1 MESLM
6 EFISRVRLLEA
17 NGYAVRKNFV
27 MKKYKDNTARKNTEV
42 RRINTRMEQTKRC
55 EDPAIARAMSRMV
68 DHQGWWVLKNVSLE
82 HGKKKNSYSN
92 KGFYEY
98 LKQ

>member
-6 EFISRVRLLEA
+6 AFISRVRLLEA

-27 MKKYKDNTARKNTEV
+27 MKKYKDNTARNCTEV
-42 RRINTRMEQTKRC
+42 RTINTRMERTKTC

-82 HGKKKNSYSN
+82 HGKKKYFLILIKASMSI
-92 KGFYEY
+92 
-98 LKQ
+98 

>member
-27 MKKYKDNTARKNTEV
+27 MKKYKDNTARNNTEV

-68 DHQGWWVLKNVSLE
+68 DHQGWWILKNVSLE
-82 HGKKKNSYSN
+82 HRKKNYFLILIKASISI
-92 KGFYEY
+92 
-98 LKQ
+98 

>member
-1 MESLM
+1 M

-27 MKKYKDNTARKNTEV
+27 KKKYRNNTARRNIEV
-42 RRINTRMEQTKRC
+42 RAIDNRMEETKTC

-82 HGKKKNSYSN
+82 HGKKKYFLIPIKAS
-92 KGFYEY
+92 
-98 LKQ
+98 